1 MQDIQKKEYRLCI
14 LQCPISE
21 CGNFFEKKKTLILK
35 DSLIS
40 QQTKKK
46 HVKRKLVFNSP

>member
-1 MQDIQKKEYRLCI
+1 MQDIQKKVYRLCI

-21 CGNFFEKKKTLILK
+21 CGNFFEKKTLILK

-46 HVKRKLVFNSP
+46 ARKEKTRV